1 MNEILFTPWEG
12 NDERPLPPLEAVG
25 GKGHSLYWL
34 AIHGFPV
41 PPTWVLSTAAFELAL
56 QRAGLR
62 EPIAEIE
69 RTILSLEN
77 DWAAS
82 QEALEAL
89 EPLRQQVAAALQ
101 RVALPDQVGRAL
113 EKLVLMPTQ
122 WAVRSSA
129 TAEDSLRHSFAGQ
142 FLSLLSVPS
151 GITLWEA
158 VRQVWASTFGQKA
171 LTYCAQ
177 NRIPLPKMAVILQ
190 PMSPIT
196 AQDRSGV
203 IFSHSPVPTLPGVLI
218 QVAFG
223 TGEVVVGGYGGD
235 LYSVQGDEVRV
246 QPMPTTHIQV
256 TGSGGY
262 TMRATTPPG
271 PALTEAEAR
280 QLATLALRV
289 SERWGGPVNIE
300 FVWRADQDPIL
311 VQVRPAK

>member
-1 MNEILFTPWEG
+1 MSEILFTPWEG
-12 NDERPLPPLEAVG
+12 DEERPLPPLEAVG
-25 GKGHSLYWL
+25 GKGHGLYWL

-41 PPTWVLSTAAFELAL
+41 PPTWVLSTAAFDLAL
-56 QRAGLR
+56 QRTGLG
-62 EPIAEIE
+62 EQVAEIE
-69 RTILSLEN
+69 RTILSLED
-77 DWAAS
+77 DWATS
-82 QEALEAL
+82 QEALKTL
-89 EPLRQQVAAALQ
+89 EPIRQKVATALQ
-101 RVALPDQVGRAL
+101 RVALPDRVGRAL

-129 TAEDSLRHSFAGQ
+129 TAEDSLQHSFAGQ

-151 GITLWEA
+151 GVALWKA
-158 VRQVWASTFGQKA
+158 VRQVWASAFGQKA

-196 AQDRSGV
+196 ARDRSGV

-235 LYSVQGDEVRV
+235 LYSVQGEEVRI
-246 QPMPTTHIQV
+246 QPMPAAHIRV
-256 TGSGGY
+256 TDPKGY
-262 TMRATTPPG
+262 TTRAATPPG
-271 PALTEAEAR
+271 TALTEAEAR
-280 QLATLALRV
+280 HLAALALQV
-289 SERWGGPVNIE
+289 SEQWGGPVNIE
-300 FVWRADQDPIL
+300 FVWQAGQDPVL